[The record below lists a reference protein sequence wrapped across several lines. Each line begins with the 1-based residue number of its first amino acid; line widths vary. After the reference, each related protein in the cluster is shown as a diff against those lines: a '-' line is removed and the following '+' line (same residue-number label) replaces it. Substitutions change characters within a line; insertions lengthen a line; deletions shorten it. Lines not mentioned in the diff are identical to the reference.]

1 MDQDAERLLLQ
12 EKQAPREK
20 PPKNEKIG
28 MIFSPFNWLRKLSDE
43 LHWRFVLGV
52 VIIYGVNQ
60 GVGLGLFKLSTQY
73 YMKDEQK
80 LQPSEAQVYH
90 GLITIP
96 WIVKPLWGLLTD
108 TVAVAGLRRRPY
120 FVFAGKTF
128 YGLLFLNLDCF
139 WFCG

>member
-1 MDQDAERLLLQ
+1 MDQDEHFQLQ
-12 EKQAPREK
+12 EKQALKEK
-20 PPKNEKIG
+20 APNNGTFG
-28 MIFSPFNWLRKLSDE
+28 MIRSPFNWLRKLSDE
-43 LHWRFVLGV
+43 LHWSFVLGV

-60 GVGLGLFKLSTQY
+60 GVGLGLSKLSTQY

-90 GLITIP
+90 GLIMIP

-120 FVFAGKTF
+120 FIFAGKILWSFFT
-128 YGLLFLNLDCF
+128 YIQS
-139 WFCG
+139 